1 MPYLGVTKTM
11 TCRGCAAKYTAT
23 STGRLPQWCSSE
35 CKRTN
40 GPKCKICGARAKSIQ
55 LCAKHE
61 AQFRTHGG
69 ATPTRDCKQCG
80 KTYQITIDGRGRPRE
95 TCSTECRDARA
106 LARQEERAAILS
118 GVHCKIGRCEK
129 PIRSTGSPYC
139 EMHYGRIRFG
149 GTPGE
154 AESRVG
160 RSGERHHHW
169 AGDNITY
176 RTAHTRVHKARG
188 AAATYQCIDCGKQ
201 AQQWSYNHLS
211 DKEQWGLTSN
221 GYYLPYSADVEAYD
235 PRCISCHQIF
245 DEAYRHEL
253 VHF

>member
-11 TCRGCAAKYTAT
+11 ICRGCSAEYTAT
-23 STGRLPQWCSSE
+23 STGRLPQWCSPE

-40 GPKCKICGARAKSIQ
+40 GPKCKLCGARSKSAQ

-69 ATPTRDCKQCG
+69 TTATRTCKQCG
-80 KTYQITIDGRGRPRE
+80 KAYQEPADGRGRARA
-95 TCSTECRDARA
+95 TCSAECHNERLIEKSEARDAARLSIRCSIA
-106 LARQEERAAILS
+106 L
-118 GVHCKIGRCEK
+118 CEK
-129 PIRSTGSPYC
+129 PVRSTRSPYC

-160 RSGERHHHW
+160 RSGEQHHHW

-176 RTAHTRVHKARG
+176 RSAHTRVHNARG
-188 AAATYQCIDCGKQ
+188 AASSYQCVDCGKQ

-221 GYYLPYSADVEAYD
+221 GYYLPYSTDVQAYD
-235 PRCISCHQIF
+235 PRCVSCHQIF
-245 DEAYRHEL
+245 DEAHRHEL